1 MSVFTATRPLRR
13 VGQVPT
19 QTLGGAAWLRP
30 LLYGETEP
38 LQAVFD
44 GMSLESRYARYFQG
58 VSALTPAMTSALTAV
73 DGVDHV
79 AWLASVRGRSAG
91 IARYVTVAAG
101 TAEVAFEVA
110 DEFHGLGLGAALLDT
125 ITTVAA
131 ASGISNLQAFVLGS
145 NHGSRRLLAQV
156 GLRLVS
162 QSDGMLEADGPFHVM
177 ERARVD
183 RAEVLRLAFA
193 APPLA
198 A

>member
-1 MSVFTATRPLRR
+1 
-13 VGQVPT
+13 
-19 QTLGGAAWLRP
+19 
-30 LLYGETEP
+30 
-38 LQAVFD
+38 
-44 GMSLESRYARYFQG
+44 
-58 VSALTPAMTSALTAV
+58 
-73 DGVDHV
+73 
-79 AWLASVRGRSAG
+79 
-91 IARYVTVAAG
+91 
-101 TAEVAFEVA
+101 
-110 DEFHGLGLGAALLDT
+110 LLDT

-131 ASGISNLQAFVLGS
+131 ASGISNLQALVLGS

-162 QSDGMLEADGPFHVM
+162 LSDGMLEADGPFHVM